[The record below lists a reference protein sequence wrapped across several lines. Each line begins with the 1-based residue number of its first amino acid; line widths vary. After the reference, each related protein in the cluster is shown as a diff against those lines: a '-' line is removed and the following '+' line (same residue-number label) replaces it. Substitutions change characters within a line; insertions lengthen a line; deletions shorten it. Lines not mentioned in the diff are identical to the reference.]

1 MGLVAYK
8 FFTELFPLFDVAK
21 FDQIG
26 DSNSY
31 QVKTSSGL
39 NFIFTFKS
47 IMSWRFETPK
57 MYATQLEKEN
67 NE

>member
-1 MGLVAYK
+1 MPLVANK
-8 FFTELFPLFDVAK
+8 FFTELFPLFDVAS
-21 FDQIG
+21 FNQIG
-26 DSNSY
+26 DSDSY

-47 IMSWRFETPK
+47 ITSWRFETPR

-67 NE
+67 NA